1 MANRLATSAEVVAL
15 VPELGPFLVSNPATF
30 AAWLELTGTIVGS
43 RFARRRS
50 YAHALLTAH
59 ALASTQDVATPGGG
73 GAIASEALGPASVS
87 YATGAGPSDA
97 ELGST
102 RYGQAYLQLRAIVRG
117 MGSGLVANRRI
128 RQS

>member
-1 MANRLATSAEVVAL
+1 MANRLATSAEVVTL
-15 VPELGPFLVSNPATF
+15 VPELGPLLASDPATF
-30 AAWLELTGTIVGS
+30 AAWLELTGTVVGS

-50 YAHALLTAH
+50 QAHALLTAH

-87 YATGAGPSDA
+87 YAGTGPSDA

-102 RYGQAYLQLRAIVRG
+102 RYGQAYLQLRKIVWG
-117 MGSGLVANRRI
+117 MGTGLVANCRI

>member
-1 MANRLATSAEVVAL
+1 MANRLATAAEVVAL
-15 VPELGPFLVSNPATF
+15 VPELAPLLADVPDTF
-30 AAWLELTGTIVGS
+30 AAWLDAASLVVGA

-50 YAHALLTAH
+50 QAHALLTAH
-59 ALASTQDVATPGGG
+59 MLASTQDVATPGGG

-87 YATGAGPSDA
+87 YSTGSGPTDA

-102 RYGQAYLQLRAIVRG
+102 RYGQAYLQLRAVVRG
-117 MGSGLVANRRI
+117 MGSGLVANCRI